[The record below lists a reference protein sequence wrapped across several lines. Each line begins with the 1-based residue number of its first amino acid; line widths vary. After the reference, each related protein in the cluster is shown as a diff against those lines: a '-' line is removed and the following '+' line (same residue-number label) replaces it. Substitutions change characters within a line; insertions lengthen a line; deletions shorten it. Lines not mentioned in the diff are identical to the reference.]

1 MFAFL
6 RGTVAFKTPENIALD
21 VNGAGYQVYVPEPV
35 YQRLVPGQETTLLT
49 YCHIREDT
57 FTIFGFLREEEKA
70 VFMSLLGIN
79 KVGPKVA
86 LAVLSGLSPRAFGT
100 AVMEND
106 VKALTRIQGVGKA
119 MAQRIV
125 LEMKNRLKQ
134 EADLSALLGEPARMG
149 EEDVPEGDDVYEAL
163 ISLGC
168 TPPEAKRAAALARK
182 ELGEDARDEDL
193 VRAALRSM
201 AKV

>member
-6 RGTVAFKTPENIALD
+6 RGSVAFKTVDHIALD

-35 YQRLVPGQETTLLT
+35 YSRLAPGQEATLLT

-57 FTIFGFLREEEKA
+57 FTIFGFLKEEEKA
-70 VFMSLLGIN
+70 LFMTLLTIN

-86 LAVLSGLSPRAFGT
+86 LAVLSGLSPRAFGA

-106 VKALTRIQGVGKA
+106 VKALTKVQGVGKA
-119 MAQRIV
+119 MAQRMV
-125 LEMKNRLKQ
+125 LEMKNRMKQ
-134 EADLSALLGEPARMG
+134 EADLSALLGEPEGG
-149 EEDVPEGDDVYEAL
+149 EQDHPEGDDVYEAL
-163 ISLGC
+163 LSLGC
-168 TPPEAKRAAALARK
+168 TAQEAKQAAARARK
-182 ELGEDARDEDL
+182 ELGEDASDEDL
-193 VRAALRSM
+193 VRSALRSM